1 MQLTVAL
8 AKTKAGSGADHY
20 GVCSRYICGLKPGQ
34 TARLFVKTS
43 LFRLPQSPGTR
54 PLSIVALRECVRACP
69 ISHFSR

>member
-8 AKTKAGSGADHY
+8 AKTKAESGADHY

-54 PLSIVALRECVRACP
+54 LSIIAALRACVVG
-69 ISHFSR
+69 ISC

>member
-8 AKTKAGSGADHY
+8 AKTKAESGADHY

-54 PLSIVALRECVRACP
+54 LSKLRCVPVFQIGSFFC
-69 ISHFSR
+69 